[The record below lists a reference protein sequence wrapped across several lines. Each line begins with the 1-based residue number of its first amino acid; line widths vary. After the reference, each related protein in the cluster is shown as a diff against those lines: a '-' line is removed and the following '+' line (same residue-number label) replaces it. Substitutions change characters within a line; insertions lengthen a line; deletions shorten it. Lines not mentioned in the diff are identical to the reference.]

1 MGVFS
6 RFTDIVNANINAA
19 LDKAEDPE
27 KIVRLIITEMEE
39 TLVEIR
45 TSTAGYLADKKAL
58 ERKCS
63 KLQAK
68 SDKWGQKAEL
78 ALTKEREDLA
88 RAALIEKQN
97 ADAQLVQNQS
107 DIEKLNE
114 ILAQLQQDSA
124 RLNEK
129 MADAKARQ
137 KALYLRQQSVE
148 TRLKVREQT
157 HNDDID
163 NAIMRFERFEGKIDE
178 LEAQIEAYDHTAT
191 GGGAALLTQEF
202 EKMESESK
210 VDNELEALKAKLAA
224 KTASN
229 DAQKEVSAEG
239 AESSESTESAEGDAK
254 VA

>member
-58 ERKCS
+58 ERKVS
-63 KLQAK
+63 KLQNK
-68 SDKWGQKAEL
+68 SNKWGEKAEL
-78 ALTKEREDLA
+78 ALTKDREDLA
-88 RAALIEKQN
+88 RAALVEKQN
-97 ADAQLVQNQS
+97 ADSQLVQFES
-107 DIEKLNE
+107 DIEKINE
-114 ILAQLQQDSA
+114 ILAQLQQDAA

-137 KALYLRQQSVE
+137 KALLMRQQSVA

-157 HNDDID
+157 HRDDIED
-163 NAIMRFERFEGKIDE
+163 AIMRFERFEGKIDE
-178 LEAQIEAYDHTAT
+178 LEAQIESYDHVNSTN
-191 GGGAALLTQEF
+191 GSAALLTQEF
-202 EKMESESK
+202 QKMESDSK
-210 VDNELEALKAKLAA
+210 VDDELAALKAKL
-224 KTASN
+224 TQQNASN
-229 DAQKEVSAEG
+229 DAEVKSA
-239 AESSESTESAEGDAK
+239 DDK